1 MRAEMR
7 RWGAIIRMALAGL
20 VMTAATA
27 QVAQAQNKAQNAAP
41 EALEVPPGMFTL
53 DAARVADERTGNAVV
68 VATREALAQTGVLF
82 APTEIRE
89 LGLRDAV
96 LAALQRNLDI
106 KRSGL
111 SKSVVQQALIE
122 AEAVFDPVFTLS
134 TSGTMTRSFSRV
146 EHPMQWKPATQE
158 YVRGQQIKTS
168 ESLDNVFLC
177 GDMIDILDQPE
188 EMQVRFLTGR
198 LITPDAD
205 GQCHV
210 RVLPATAP
218 VALVSFD
225 KQRVA
230 GYYPVH
236 KEASTKSPTGQ
247 DESYT
252 GGGGV
257 SQRLPWGGSIDVS
270 IVSTYHDTYYTNNP
284 NDPITRSYGLYKRPW
299 TSRGSLSA
307 SHALPYTKNFGD
319 GDDSRLA
326 IDVARINLDVA
337 DFAVRGIVNQT
348 LLSIDGLYWSLVG
361 AIQRLNAAAGAVAL
375 AEDTSRRTQKKM
387 ELGLATESNRA
398 QVAAQ
403 LARLRATQQQLF
415 GDYVTASES
424 LREALNEQDEMLI
437 LPVGY
442 SAALD
447 NPPEAPTGPA
457 NVLDSPDYLRAET
470 AVRIAMRV
478 RDTRVAQTRPDV
490 SISSGVQL
498 NQSNAIYGYA
508 SVTES
513 LKNLLSYDS
522 ASASIGILYRH
533 PILNRA
539 AKAAVT
545 IAESDITRQ
554 TLLLQQIETQIRGDY
569 ETARIQMVS
578 ARQRIEDSR
587 KRLDIVRS
595 LYERA
600 VRLEAGGV
608 VSAYETIGRLS
619 TLLDAQLNHVQ
630 ARIDAQTAETRLLA
644 AVGALADRYG
654 ERVAQTAEDRQRI
667 AQLRKTGGMVTFG
680 GPL

>member
-1 MRAEMR
+1 MTGPMTKVAAALC
-7 RWGAIIRMALAGL
+7 GALAGL
-20 VMTAATA
+20 S
-27 QVAQAQNKAQNAAP
+27 VASIAVQAQNAAP
-41 EALEVPPGMFTL
+41 ETLEVPPGMFTL
-53 DAARVADERTGNAVV
+53 DAGRIADERTGNAVV
-68 VATREALAQTGVLF
+68 AATREALARTGVLF
-82 APTEIRE
+82 APKEIRE
-89 LGLRDAV
+89 LALHDAA
-96 LAALQRNLDI
+96 LSALQRNLDI

-111 SKSVVQQALIE
+111 GKDIVQRALIE

-134 TSGTMTRSFSRV
+134 TTGSMSRSFGRV
-146 EHPMQWKPATQE
+146 ERPMQWKPATQE

-168 ESLDNVFLC
+168 ESLDNIFLC

-188 EMQVRFLTGR
+188 DMQVRFLTGR
-198 LITPDAD
+198 LITPDAN

-236 KEASTKSPTGQ
+236 KDASTKSPTGQ
-247 DESYT
+247 DETYN

-270 IVSTYHDTYYTNNP
+270 IVSSYHDTYYINNP
-284 NDPITRSYGLYKRPW
+284 NDPITRVYGSYKRPW
-299 TSRGSLSA
+299 TSRGSFNT
-307 SHALPYTKNFGD
+307 SHALPYTRNFGD
-319 GDDSRLA
+319 GDESRLA
-326 IDVARINLDVA
+326 IDVARINLDIA
-337 DFAVRGIVNQT
+337 DFAVRGVVNQT
-348 LLSIDGLYWSLVG
+348 LLSVDSLYWTLV
-361 AIQRLNAAAGAVAL
+361 ASIQRLNASAAAVAL

-403 LARLRATQQQLF
+403 LERLRATQQQLF

-424 LREALNEQDEMLI
+424 LREALNEQDDVLI

-442 SAALD
+442 SAALE
-447 NPPEAPTGPA
+447 NPPEAPTEPA
-457 NVLDSPDYLRAET
+457 RVLDSPDYLRAET
-470 AVRIAMRV
+470 ALRISMRV

-490 SISSGVQL
+490 SVSASMQVG
-498 NQSNAIYGYA
+498 QSNAVFGYS

-513 LKNLLSYDS
+513 LRNLISYDS
-522 ASASIGILYRH
+522 ASATIGTLYRR
-533 PILNRA
+533 PIGNRA
-539 AKAAVT
+539 AKAAVAG
-545 IAESDITRQ
+545 AESDIARQ
-554 TLLLQQIETQIRGDY
+554 TLLLHQVETQIRGDY
-569 ETARIQMVS
+569 ETARIQLVS
-578 ARQRIEDSR
+578 ARQRIEDTR
-587 KRLDIVRS
+587 RRLNLVRD

-608 VSAYETIGRLS
+608 VTAYETIDRLS
-619 TLLDAQLNHVQ
+619 TLLDAQLGHVQ
-630 ARIDAQTAETRLLA
+630 ARVDAQTAETRLLA

-654 ERVAQTAEDRQRI
+654 ERVAQTNEDRQRI
-667 AQLRKTGGMVTFG
+667 AQLRKTGRMVTFG

>member
-1 MRAEMR
+1 MTGPMTKVAAALC
-7 RWGAIIRMALAGL
+7 GALAGL
-20 VMTAATA
+20 S
-27 QVAQAQNKAQNAAP
+27 VASIAVQAQNAAP
-41 EALEVPPGMFTL
+41 ETLEVPPGMFTL
-53 DAARVADERTGNAVV
+53 DAGRIADERTGNAVV
-68 VATREALAQTGVLF
+68 AATREALARTGVLF
-82 APTEIRE
+82 APKEIRE
-89 LGLRDAV
+89 LALHDAA
-96 LAALQRNLDI
+96 LSALQRNLDI

-111 SKSVVQQALIE
+111 GKDIVQRALIE

-134 TSGTMTRSFSRV
+134 TTGSMSRSFGRV
-146 EHPMQWKPATQE
+146 ERPMQWKPATQE

-168 ESLDNVFLC
+168 ESLDNIFLC

-188 EMQVRFLTGR
+188 DMQVRFLTGR
-198 LITPDAD
+198 LITPDAN

-236 KEASTKSPTGQ
+236 KDASTKSPTGQ
-247 DESYT
+247 DETYN

-270 IVSTYHDTYYTNNP
+270 IVSSYHDTYYINNP
-284 NDPITRSYGLYKRPW
+284 NDPITRVYGSYKRPW
-299 TSRGSLSA
+299 TSRGSFNT
-307 SHALPYTKNFGD
+307 SHALPYTRNFGD
-319 GDDSRLA
+319 GDESRLA
-326 IDVARINLDVA
+326 IDVARINLDIA
-337 DFAVRGIVNQT
+337 DFAVRGVVNQT
-348 LLSIDGLYWSLVG
+348 LLSVDSLYWTLV
-361 AIQRLNAAAGAVAL
+361 ASIQRLNASAAAVAL

-403 LARLRATQQQLF
+403 LERLRATQQQLF

-424 LREALNEQDEMLI
+424 LREALNEQDDVLI

-442 SAALD
+442 SAALE
-447 NPPEAPTGPA
+447 NPPEAPTEPA
-457 NVLDSPDYLRAET
+457 RVLDSPDYLRAET
-470 AVRIAMRV
+470 AVRISMRV

-490 SISSGVQL
+490 SVSASMQVG
-498 NQSNAIYGYA
+498 QSNAVFGYS

-513 LKNLLSYDS
+513 LRNLISYDS
-522 ASASIGILYRH
+522 ASATIGTLYRR
-533 PILNRA
+533 PIGNRA
-539 AKAAVT
+539 AKAAVAG
-545 IAESDITRQ
+545 AESDIARQ
-554 TLLLQQIETQIRGDY
+554 TLLLHQVETQIRGDY
-569 ETARIQMVS
+569 ETARIQLVS
-578 ARQRIEDSR
+578 ARQRIEDTR
-587 KRLDIVRS
+587 RRLNLVRD

-608 VSAYETIGRLS
+608 VTAYETLDRLS
-619 TLLDAQLNHVQ
+619 TLLDAQLGHVQ
-630 ARIDAQTAETRLLA
+630 ARVDAQTAETRLLA

-654 ERVAQTAEDRQRI
+654 ERVAQTNEDRQRI
-667 AQLRKTGGMVTFG
+667 AQLRKTGRMVTFG

>member
-1 MRAEMR
+1 
-7 RWGAIIRMALAGL
+7 
-20 VMTAATA
+20 MTAAM
-27 QVAQAQNKAQNAAP
+27 VSVVQAQDTAP
-41 EALEVPPGMFTL
+41 DVLEAPPGMFTL

-68 VATREALAQTGVLF
+68 VATREALAGTGVLF
-82 APTEIRE
+82 APMEIRE
-89 LGLRDAV
+89 LDLRDAA

-111 SKSVVQQALIE
+111 NKSVVQRTLIE

-134 TSGTMTRSFSRV
+134 ASGTMSRSFTRL
-146 EHPMQWKPATQE
+146 ERPMQWKPATQE
-158 YVRGQQIKTS
+158 YVRGQQIKTG
-168 ESLDNVFLC
+168 ESLDSVFLC

-188 EMQVRFLTGR
+188 DMQVRFLSGR
-198 LITPDAD
+198 LITPDGN

-210 RVLPATAP
+210 RALPATAP
-218 VALVSFD
+218 VALVSFN
-225 KQRVA
+225 KQRIA

-247 DESYT
+247 DENYY

-284 NDPITRSYGLYKRPW
+284 NDPITRSYGLYKLPW
-299 TSRGSLSA
+299 TSRASLNA
-307 SHALPYTKNFGD
+307 NHALPYTKNFGD
-319 GDDSRLA
+319 GDESRLA
-326 IDVARINLDVA
+326 IDVARINLDIA

-348 LLSIDGLYWSLVG
+348 LLSVDGLYWSLVG

-375 AEDTSRRTQKKM
+375 AEETSRRTQKKM
-387 ELGLATESNRA
+387 ELGLVTESNRA

-403 LARLRATQQQLF
+403 LARLRATRQQLF

-424 LREALNEQDEMLI
+424 LREALNEQDEVLI

-457 NVLDSPDYLRAET
+457 NVLDSPDHLRAET

-478 RDTRVAQTRPDV
+478 RDTRVAQTRPDA
-490 SISSGVQL
+490 SISSGIQL
-498 NQSNAIYGYA
+498 GQSNALFGYA

-513 LKNLLSYDS
+513 LKNLISYDS

-533 PILNRA
+533 PIGNRA

-545 IAESDITRQ
+545 IAESDIARQ
-554 TLLLQQIETQIRGDY
+554 TLLLHQIETQIRGDY

-578 ARQRIEDSR
+578 ARQRIEDTR
-587 KRLDIVRS
+587 KRLNLVRD

-608 VSAYETIGRLS
+608 VLAYETIGRLS
-619 TLLDAQLNHVQ
+619 TLLDAQLSHVQ

-644 AVGALADRYG
+644 AIGALADRYG
-654 ERVAQTAEDRQRI
+654 ERVAQTPEDRQRI